1 MGITKRD
8 SKLIERILQS
18 PEEANKVVDK
28 IGYDEYLRLVK
39 IIRTIKTKREKHIE
53 SL

>member
-18 PEEANKVVDK
+18 PEEAKKVLDEV
-28 IGYDEYLRLVK
+28 GYDEYLELFK
-39 IIRTIKTKREKHIE
+39 IGNMLKTKRDKHKE
-53 SL
+53 S